1 MRKQRFRDDPK
12 DSRQTLRTP
21 PEFDADEVEKI
32 STHLKWA
39 HAVGKQLKEL
49 SLSRVSLPEVKK
61 LAIANGIPPND
72 ARRYIQF
79 YLAYS
84 EEELDELIALFREAN
99 FALRF
104 TCFRVL
110 IAVRDKLK
118 RKELTIRAVQERC
131 GAVELRSLRDETIG
145 SSGGKGGRRPRVL
158 KLSGD
163 ELEKAVDREI
173 KKIAGHADMI
183 VATKPDLRPEF
194 RCKLQKIRDLLQ

>member
-1 MRKQRFRDDPK
+1 MKEQRFGDDPK
-12 DSRQTLRTP
+12 DSRQTSRNQ
-21 PEFDADEVEKI
+21 PESDADEVEKI

-39 HAVGKQLKEL
+39 HAMGKQLKEL
-49 SLSRVSLPEVKK
+49 SLSRTSLPEVKK

-110 IAVRDKLK
+110 IAVRDRLK

-131 GAVELRSLRDETIG
+131 GAVELRSLKDETIG
-145 SSGGKGGRRPRVL
+145 SSGTKGGRRPGIL
-158 KLSGD
+158 KLSG
-163 ELEKAVDREI
+163 EKLEDTVLRKI
-173 KKIAGHADMI
+173 KKIASHVEMVVTTI
-183 VATKPDLRPEF
+183 PDLRPEF
-194 RCKLQKIRDLLQ
+194 RRKLQRILEALQ

>member
-1 MRKQRFRDDPK
+1 MKEQRFRDDPK
-12 DSRQTLRTP
+12 DSRQTSKNP
-21 PEFDADEVEKI
+21 QESDADEVEKI
-32 STHLKWA
+32 STHLEWA
-39 HAVGKQLKEL
+39 HMMGGRFKGL
-49 SLSRVSLPEVKK
+49 SLSRLGVKEVKK

-131 GAVELRSLRDETIG
+131 GAVELRLLKDETIG

-163 ELEKAVDREI
+163 ELEKAVDREV

>member
-12 DSRQTLRTP
+12 DSRQTSTNL

-39 HAVGKQLKEL
+39 HAMGKQLKEL
-49 SLSRVSLPEVKK
+49 SLSRISLPEVKK

-131 GAVELRSLRDETIG
+131 GAVELRSLKNETIG
-145 SSGGKGGRRPRVL
+145 SSGGKGGRRPGIL
-158 KLSGD
+158 KLSG
-163 ELEKAVDREI
+163 EKLEDTVLRKI
-173 KKIAGHADMI
+173 KKIASHVEM
-183 VATKPDLRPEF
+183 VVTTKPDLRPEF
-194 RCKLQKIRDLLQ
+194 RRKLQGILNALQ